1 MHGKAVTYTD
11 VDCSTDTG
19 TVTIDMDHRVLTT
32 PNTVGTD
39 ILTGTI
45 TCDTDNQA
53 DGGFADATIPA
64 NVPVNLSITATASS
78 PQAVRIHIRGTID

>member
-1 MHGKAVTYTD
+1 MHGKAVTYTA
-11 VDCSTDTG
+11 VDCSTDAG
-19 TVTIDMDHRVLTT
+19 TVTIDMDHRVITT

-45 TCDTDNQA
+45 VCDTDNQA

-64 NVPVNLSITATASS
+64 NVPVNLSITAVSGAGT
-78 PQAVRIHIRGTID
+78 VRIHIRGTVD